1 MNLITGIT
9 DVPFWWMLARVSGIV
24 GYLLIVGSMVSGVVL
39 HTRLVQKLASP
50 MARMEWHRILALL
63 GLALVALHGV
73 ALVMDNYVTVT
84 WADLFVPAGTEY
96 RPLWVSFG
104 VLAMWLMLIVS
115 LTAMWRKHLGAKA
128 WKAIHLAS
136 YGVFITATV
145 HGLMAGTDSNQ
156 PWMLGIYVASTA
168 LVAGV
173 AARRLIAG
181 PNAPLKRRRATGDAQ
196 RAASAPTTGAGE

>member
-9 DVPFWWMLARVSGIV
+9 DVPFWWMLARVSGIL

-50 MARMEWHRILALL
+50 VARMEWHKVLALL
-63 GLALVALHGV
+63 GLGLVALHGV
-73 ALVMDNYVTVT
+73 ALVMDNYVTIT
-84 WADLFVPAGTEY
+84 WANLVVPGGTEY
-96 RPLWVSFG
+96 RPLWVSVG
-104 VLAMWLMLIVS
+104 VLAMWLMVIVS
-115 LTAMWRKHLGAKA
+115 VTAMWRKHLGAKA

-136 YGVFITATV
+136 YGVFVTATL

-173 AARRLIAG
+173 AARRVIAS
-181 PNAPLKRRRATGDAQ
+181 PNAPLKRRRAQAG
-196 RAASAPTTGAGE
+196 APKAPEAGVAE